1 MKKLFTT
8 VILLGMLLP
17 SVCAKTDKDKFSG
30 YLLSTSRDSG
40 SSSHTTA
47 DLPDGT
53 SYSRSVIAEPMYYNT
68 DGTIRCIPPT
78 AEGVKEIK

>member
-40 SSSHTTA
+40 SSSHITADCQTEQDTA
-47 DLPDGT
+47 DLSLQNPCT
-53 SYSRSVIAEPMYYNT
+53 
-68 DGTIRCIPPT
+68 TIRTEPY
-78 AEGVKEIK
+78 AVFHLLLKE